1 MNDAWEACRACVR
14 ARALENQRTDFC
26 FPCRAGVQWDSGK
39 TEPQVAELHR
49 GVNPDAVGSPGMNA
63 AAGLQKEGVPLG
75 AWEAGFATRLAL
87 CGGWWPTEQ
96 TPRRTGVPMKDGGHD
111 LRPTK
116 DGVITASEMI
126 AVAPARIP
134 LGHGKMGFTK
144 GWAPQGVEMATQG
157 LHRDLGLQSSPTG
170 RVPSDASCQGWL
182 REGGIPRNGQ
192 LPCPTR
198 APQGPPAGLNG
209 VVMAQGTGSWT
220 RNRAPWAR
228 TAPRPARGQ
237 SSPLLSCSG
246 WAGGG
251 AWRAGA
257 GPETGMQSP
266 GRGRLEAPGRG
277 LGWDRRVPWICSRR

>member
-14 ARALENQRTDFC
+14 ARALENQRSDFC
-26 FPCRAGVQWDSGK
+26 FPCRGGVQWDSGK

-49 GVNPDAVGSPGMNA
+49 GVIPDAVGSPGMNA

-96 TPRRTGVPMKDGGHD
+96 PPRRTGVPMKDGGHD

-126 AVAPARIP
+126 GVAPARIP
-134 LGHGKMGFTK
+134 LGRGKN
-144 GWAPQGVEMATQG
+144 GVHNG
-157 LHRDLGLQSSPTG
+157 PGPPGGGDRDP
-170 RVPSDASCQGWL
+170 
-182 REGGIPRNGQ
+182 
-192 LPCPTR
+192 R
-198 APQGPPAGLNG
+198 APQRAWAPIEPHRQSPVRRVLPGLAPRGRDPPQRTASLSNPRSPGTPAGLNG

-228 TAPRPARGQ
+228 TAPRPAPGQ
-237 SSPLLSCSG
+237 P
-246 WAGGG
+246 
-251 AWRAGA
+251 
-257 GPETGMQSP
+257 
-266 GRGRLEAPGRG
+266 
-277 LGWDRRVPWICSRR
+277 